1 MNVLNRS
8 FVIVMNLTFYNN
20 VINKF
25 LNVVG
30 KAEFLEENTNLK
42 RLNELK
48 SLLLELSIKFTI
60 I

>member
-42 RLNELK
+42 RLNEQK

>member
-30 KAEFLEENTNLK
+30 KAEFLEENTYLK